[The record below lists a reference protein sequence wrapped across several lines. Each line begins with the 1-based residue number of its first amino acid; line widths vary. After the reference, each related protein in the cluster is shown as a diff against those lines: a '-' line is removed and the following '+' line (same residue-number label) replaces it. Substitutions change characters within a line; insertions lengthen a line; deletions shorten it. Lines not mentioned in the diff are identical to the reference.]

1 MGCELRHIST
11 DAHFS
16 AAANVQQF
24 SLEDVREGSAVSEGV
39 DRPRGAGRGDV
50 EGVADPLVALDQLVH
65 HPEEIDVRL
74 VRHHLLRIE
83 HVSFEVSVVDRF

>member
-24 SLEDVREGSAVSEGV
+24 SLEDVREGAAVSEGV

-74 VRHHLLRIE
+74 VRHHLLGIE
-83 HVSFEVSVVDRF
+83 HVS